1 MKYEITGGKI
11 PHARKVL
18 VYGPEGVG
26 KSTFASHFPDPL
38 FIDTEGSTRNL
49 NVKRM
54 PTPTSWPMLID
65 EVMTVA
71 QEKMCKT
78 LVIDTL
84 DWAERMCAWDLCQAK
99 GWNGIEDAGYG
110 KGYTYL
116 AERFGQLLNRLEDV
130 VQAGINV
137 VVTAHAK
144 ISKFEQPDEM
154 GTYDRWELKLE
165 KKTAPM
171 AKEWA
176 DMILFANYQTIVV
189 KSKDGKSKGQGGQ
202 KRVMYTTHTATWD
215 AKNRDDLPDKLDFD
229 YGQIAHLF
237 TDASPQK
244 TQVQQSVAEQTVDP
258 DPLPYNTGGLTGG
271 LDIRDGLDEEP
282 PRIVDPEDIPVQK
295 QLVWDTPDWDTPE
308 YQGIPKALLDLMK
321 ANDVYEEDIRKVV
334 AMRGYFPEDM
344 PVREYPKDFIDGVLI
359 GAWNQ
364 VYEMIK
370 EKTLPF

>member
-1 MKYEITGGKI
+1 MGKYDITSGKI

-26 KSTFASHFPDPL
+26 KSTFASKFPDPL

-49 NVKRM
+49 DVKRM
-54 PTPTSWPMLID
+54 PTP
-65 EVMTVA
+65 
-71 QEKMCKT
+71 T

-84 DWAERMCAWDLCQAK
+84 DWAERMCTWDLCQSK

-116 AERFGQLLNRLEDV
+116 AERFGQLFNRLEDV
-130 VQAGINV
+130 IQVGINV

-144 ISKFEQPDEM
+144 ITKFEQPDEM

-165 KKTAPM
+165 KKNAPM

-176 DMILFANYQTIVV
+176 DMILFANYQTIVI

-229 YGQIAHLF
+229 YNQIAHLF
-237 TDASPQK
+237 AESTVSK
-244 TQVQQSVAEQTVDP
+244 METVQPVEK
-258 DPLPYNTGGLTGG
+258 DPLSYEETKPI
-271 LDIRDGLDEEP
+271 DIRDGMDQEP
-282 PRIVDPEDIPVQK
+282 PQIVDPEDLPKEIYK
-295 QLVWDTPDWDTPE
+295 GPE
-308 YQGIPKALLDLMK
+308 YQGIPQALIDLMRPK
-321 ANDVYEEDIRKVV
+321 MVKEEMIRKAV
-334 AMRGYFPEDM
+334 AAKGYFPEDM
-344 PVREYPKDFIDGVLI
+344 PVKDYPIDFINGVLI
-359 GAWNQ
+359 GAWDQ
-364 VYEMIK
+364 VYQMIK
-370 EKTLPF
+370 DQQELPF

>member
-1 MKYEITGGKI
+1 MGKYDITSGKI

-26 KSTFASHFPDPL
+26 KSTFASKFPDPL

-49 NVKRM
+49 DVKRM

-65 EVMTVA
+65 EVMTIA
-71 QEKMCKT
+71 NERPCKT

-229 YGQIAHLF
+229 YNQIAHLF
-237 TDASPQK
+237 TDSVISKIEKAQAK
-244 TQVQQSVAEQTVDP
+244 SVAEQTIDP
-258 DPLPYNTGGLTGG
+258 DPLPYNTSG
-271 LDIRDGLDEEP
+271 LDIRDGLDQEP
-282 PRIVDPEDIPVQK
+282 PRIIDPEDIPVQNNFN
-295 QLVWDTPDWDTPE
+295 WDTPE
-308 YQGIPKALLDLMK
+308 YKGIPKALLDLMK
-321 ANDVYEEDIRKVV
+321 ANEVYEEDIRKVV

-344 PVREYPKDFIDGVLI
+344 PVKEYPKDFIDGVLI
-359 GAWNQ
+359 GAWDQ
-364 VYEMIK
+364 VYQMIK
-370 EKTLPF
+370 QETLPF

>member
-1 MKYEITGGKI
+1 MGRYDITSGKI

-26 KSTFASHFPDPL
+26 KSTFASQFPDPL

-49 NVKRM
+49 DVKRM

-65 EVMTVA
+65 EVMAVA
-71 QEKMCKT
+71 QERPCKT

-84 DWAERMCAWDLCQAK
+84 DWAERMCSQDLCQSK

-116 AERFGQLLNRLEDV
+116 AERFGQLMNRLEDV

-137 VVTAHAK
+137 VVAAHAR
-144 ISKFEQPDEM
+144 ITKFEQPDEM

-176 DMILFANYQTIVV
+176 DMILFANYQTIVI
-189 KSKDGKSKGQGGQ
+189 KSKDGKNKGQGGQ

-215 AKNRDDLPDKLDFD
+215 AKNRDNLPDKLDFD
-229 YGQIAHLF
+229 FNQIAHLF
-237 TDASPQK
+237 SDSVISKRET
-244 TQVQQSVAEQTVDP
+244 TQPVEK
-258 DPLPYNTGGLTGG
+258 DPLAYEETKPI
-271 LDIRDGLDEEP
+271 DIRDGMDQEP
-282 PRIVDPEDIPVQK
+282 PQIVDPEDLPKEIYQG
-295 QLVWDTPDWDTPE
+295 PE
-308 YQGIPKALLDLMK
+308 YQGIPQALIDLMRPK
-321 ANDVYEEDIRKVV
+321 MVKEDMIRRAV
-334 AMRGYFPEDM
+334 AERGYFPEDM
-344 PVREYPKDFIDGVLI
+344 PIKDYPVDFINGVLI
-359 GAWNQ
+359 GAWDQ
-364 VYEMIK
+364 VYQMIK
-370 EKTLPF
+370 DQQPLPF

>member
-49 NVKRM
+49 DVKRM

-110 KGYTYL
+110 RGYTYL

-237 TDASPQK
+237 TDSVISK
-244 TQVQQSVAEQTVDP
+244 TETTQTKSVAEQTIDP
-258 DPLPYNTGGLTGG
+258 DPLPYNTGGL
-271 LDIRDGLDEEP
+271 DIRDGLDQEP
-282 PRIVDPEDIPVQK
+282 PRITDPEDIPVQK
-295 QLVWDTPDWDTPE
+295 SFNWDTPE
-308 YQGIPKALLDLMK
+308 YHGIPKALLDLMK

-344 PVREYPKDFIDGVLI
+344 PVNQYPKDFIDGVLI
-359 GAWNQ
+359 GAWDQ

-370 EKTLPF
+370 KKTLPF

>member
-11 PHARKVL
+11 QHARKVL

-38 FIDTEGSTRNL
+38 FIDTEGSTRNMD
-49 NVKRM
+49 VKRM

-71 QEKMCKT
+71 NEKPCKT

-84 DWAERMCAWDLCQAK
+84 DWAERMCAWDLCQSK

-130 VQAGINV
+130 IQAGINV

-144 ISKFEQPDEM
+144 ITKFEQPDEM

-229 YGQIAHLF
+229 YNQIAHLF
-237 TDASPQK
+237 MDSVISKMEK
-244 TQVQQSVAEQTVDP
+244 TQTKSVAEQTIDP
-258 DPLPYNTGGLTGG
+258 DPLPYNPG
-271 LDIRDGLDEEP
+271 LDVRDGLDQEP
-282 PRIVDPEDIPVQK
+282 PRITDPEDIPVQK
-295 QLVWDTPDWDTPE
+295 SFNWDTPE
-308 YQGIPKALLDLMK
+308 YQGIPQSLLDLMK
-321 ANDVYEEDIRKVV
+321 ANEVYEEDIRKVV

-344 PVREYPKDFIDGVLI
+344 PVKEYPKDFIDGVLI
-359 GAWNQ
+359 GAWDQ
-364 VYEMIK
+364 VYQMIQDK
-370 EKTLPF
+370 ALPF

>member
-49 NVKRM
+49 DVKRM
-54 PTPTSWPMLID
+54 PAPTSWPMLID
-65 EVMTVA
+65 EVTTVA
-71 QEKMCKT
+71 YDRLCKT

-84 DWAERMCAWDLCQAK
+84 DWAERMCAWDLCQSK

-144 ISKFEQPDEM
+144 ITKFEQPDEM

-165 KKTAPM
+165 KKTAPL

-237 TDASPQK
+237 VDTQPQM
-244 TQVQQSVAEQTVDP
+244 QQPVAEQTIDP
-258 DPLPYNTGGLTGG
+258 DPLPYNTGGL
-271 LDIRDGLDEEP
+271 DIRDGMDEEP
-282 PRIVDPEDIPVQK
+282 PRIVDPEDIPARK
-295 QLVWDTPDWDTPE
+295 EFNWDTSE

-321 ANDVYEEDIRKVV
+321 ANGVYEDDIRKVV

-359 GAWNQ
+359 GAWDQ

>member
-11 PHARKVL
+11 QHARKVL

-49 NVKRM
+49 DVKRM

-65 EVMTVA
+65 EVMTIA
-71 QEKMCKT
+71 NERPCKT

-229 YGQIAHLF
+229 YNQIAHLF
-237 TDASPQK
+237 TDSVISKIDSVISKMEK
-244 TQVQQSVAEQTVDP
+244 TQAKSVAEQTIDP
-258 DPLPYNTGGLTGG
+258 DPLPYNTSG
-271 LDIRDGLDEEP
+271 LDIRDGLDQEP
-282 PRIVDPEDIPVQK
+282 PRITDPEDIPVQNNFN
-295 QLVWDTPDWDTPE
+295 WDTPE
-308 YQGIPKALLDLMK
+308 YKGIPKALLDLMK
-321 ANDVYEEDIRKVV
+321 ANEVYEEDIRKVV

-344 PVREYPKDFIDGVLI
+344 PVKEYPKDFIDGVLI
-359 GAWNQ
+359 GAWDQ
-364 VYEMIK
+364 VYQMIK
-370 EKTLPF
+370 QETLPF

>member
-1 MKYEITGGKI
+1 MGRYDITSGKI

-26 KSTFASHFPDPL
+26 KSTFASQFPDPL

-49 NVKRM
+49 DVKRM

-65 EVMTVA
+65 EVMAVA
-71 QEKMCKT
+71 QERPCKT

-84 DWAERMCAWDLCQAK
+84 DWAERMCSQDLCQSK

-116 AERFGQLLNRLEDV
+116 AERFGQLMNRLEDV

-137 VVTAHAK
+137 VVAAHAR
-144 ISKFEQPDEM
+144 ITKFEQPDEM

-176 DMILFANYQTIVV
+176 DMILFANYQTIVI

-215 AKNRDDLPDKLDFD
+215 AKNRDDLPDRLDFD
-229 YGQIAHLF
+229 FNQIANLF
-237 TDASPQK
+237 K
-244 TQVQQSVAEQTVDP
+244 TTPIHETVQPVEKN
-258 DPLPYNTGGLTGG
+258 PLPYEETKPI
-271 LDIRDGLDEEP
+271 DIRDGMDQEP
-282 PRIVDPEDIPVQK
+282 PQIVDPEDLPKEIYQG
-295 QLVWDTPDWDTPE
+295 PE
-308 YQGIPKALLDLMK
+308 YQGIPQALIDLMRPK
-321 ANDVYEEDIRKVV
+321 MVKEEMIRKAV
-334 AMRGYFPEDM
+334 AERGYFPEDM
-344 PVREYPKDFIDGVLI
+344 PVKDYPVDFINGVLI
-359 GAWNQ
+359 GAWDQ
-364 VYEMIK
+364 VYQMIK
-370 EKTLPF
+370 DQQPLPF

>member
-1 MKYEITGGKI
+1 MGRYDITSGKI

-26 KSTFASHFPDPL
+26 KSTFASKFPDPL

-49 NVKRM
+49 DVKRM
-54 PTPTSWPMLID
+54 PAPTSWPMLID
-65 EVMTVA
+65 EVMAVA
-71 QEKMCKT
+71 QERPCKT

-84 DWAERMCAWDLCQAK
+84 DWAERMCSQDLCQSK

-116 AERFGQLLNRLEDV
+116 AERFGQLMNRLEDV

-144 ISKFEQPDEM
+144 ITKFEQPDEM
-154 GTYDRWELKLE
+154 GTYDRWEMKLE

-176 DMILFANYQTIVV
+176 DMILFANYQTIVI
-189 KSKDGKSKGQGGQ
+189 KSKDGKNKGQGGQ

-229 YGQIAHLF
+229 FNQIAHLF
-237 TDASPQK
+237 SDSVISKRET
-244 TQVQQSVAEQTVDP
+244 TQPVEK
-258 DPLPYNTGGLTGG
+258 DPLPYEETKPI
-271 LDIRDGLDEEP
+271 DIRDGMDQETP
-282 PRIVDPEDIPVQK
+282 QIVDPEDLPKEIYK
-295 QLVWDTPDWDTPE
+295 GPE
-308 YQGIPKALLDLMK
+308 YQGIPQALIDLMRPKMVKEDMVRK
-321 ANDVYEEDIRKVV
+321 AV
-334 AMRGYFPEDM
+334 ASRGYFPEDM
-344 PVREYPKDFIDGVLI
+344 PIKDYPIDFINGVLI
-359 GAWNQ
+359 GAWDQ
-364 VYEMIK
+364 VYQMIK
-370 EKTLPF
+370 DQQELPF